1 MRNQTLSLQLPGL
14 VPDQPLVMKIQ
25 RSLEEQQDKL
35 QQEKHLQQLHSEPQ
49 QQDNGLHGVSALSP
63 VELESKEDLEIM
75 EYIRFKIVIL
85 TAVL

>member
-1 MRNQTLSLQLPGL
+1 MKNQTLSLQLPGL
-14 VPDQPLVMKIQ
+14 IPDQPLVMKIQ
-25 RSLEEQQDKL
+25 RSLEEQQDK
-35 QQEKHLQQLHSEPQ
+35 QKYLQQLHSEPQ

-75 EYIRFKIVIL
+75 EYIKFKIVTL